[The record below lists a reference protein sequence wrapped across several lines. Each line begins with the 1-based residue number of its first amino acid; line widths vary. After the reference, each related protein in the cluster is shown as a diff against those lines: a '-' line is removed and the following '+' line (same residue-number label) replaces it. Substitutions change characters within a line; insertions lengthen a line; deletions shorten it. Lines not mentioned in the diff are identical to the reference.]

1 MDEREVMSEW
11 IVVILVFV
19 VVILMVGLV
28 ARMLRRP

>member
-1 MDEREVMSEW
+1 LDAGDVMSEW
-11 IVVILVFV
+11 IVVILVFL